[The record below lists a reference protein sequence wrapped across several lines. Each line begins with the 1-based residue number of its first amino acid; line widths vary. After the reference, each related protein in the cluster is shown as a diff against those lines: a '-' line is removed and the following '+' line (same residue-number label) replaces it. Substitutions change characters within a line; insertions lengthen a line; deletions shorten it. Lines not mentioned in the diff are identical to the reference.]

1 MNVEGVNI
9 SDEVL
14 VNVCFDI
21 QALSNF
27 TYVDVQKSLTS
38 HGVKWD
44 VAYRAADRWLQ
55 RMKRQGCITYKTKK
69 WSWVSHG
76 AD

>member
-1 MNVEGVNI
+1 MMNVEGVNI

-21 QALSNF
+21 QKLNNF
-27 TYVDVQKSLTS
+27 TYADVQKSLTS
-38 HGVKWD
+38 HGVNWD

-55 RMKRQGCITYKTKK
+55 RMKKQGNIAYKAKQWGWVKK
-69 WSWVSHG
+69 
-76 AD
+76 